1 MDFLVS
7 NYNETNISELET
19 YIKVACRTINKSLD
33 KINDST
39 NEGNNVNIK
48 KSASTIID
56 CNNNNNNNV
65 GNNSSVTTGISHP
78 EFSCRK
84 EETKYWE
91 ELVRKL
97 SQPAYPGS
105 PTPHV
110 KKKKKIKKFGIA
122 KNKQDKFDKNAN
134 EYLQKQRRI
143 INRLIRPRNYQ
154 QTSPS
159 NLRNKNKKKT
169 LK

>member
-56 CNNNNNNNV
+56 CNNNNNNV

-110 KKKKKIKKFGIA
+110 KKKKIS
-122 KNKQDKFDKNAN
+122 QHS
-134 EYLQKQRRI
+134 RM
-143 INRLIRPRNYQ
+143 
-154 QTSPS
+154 
-159 NLRNKNKKKT
+159 
-169 LK
+169 